1 MHMRREMAK
10 LQKRMLGDAISAIL
24 SERCGVFAMH
34 TSTLRELVLWT
45 SPVESGLALSV
56 GLAIFYAIGVRQ
68 HSCIGL
74 LCTLAGLHLAS
85 RLVQAKLSGDK
96 KLTGFSI
103 TPDAADRLA
112 ARVADAVR
120 DCAFTIMSLANVED
134 QRTTLIWTLVL
145 LATGQALRWLSIT
158 FVAFVAFAAVFSLPK
173 LYETRKQQCDALLE
187 QAHAKLEQVRT
198 AAIQQYRKVIASRA
212 TSQTCD
218 NIDKKRL

>member
-1 MHMRREMAK
+1 MSVASSPSPK
-10 LQKRMLGDAISAIL
+10 LLG
-24 SERCGVFAMH
+24 MH
-34 TSTLRELVLWT
+34 TSTMRELVLWT
-45 SPVESGLALSV
+45 SPAESGLALSV

-74 LCTLAGLHLAS
+74 LCTLAGLHLAL

-145 LATGQALRWLSIT
+145 LATGQAMRWLSIT

-187 QAHAKLEQVRT
+187 QAHTKLEQVRT